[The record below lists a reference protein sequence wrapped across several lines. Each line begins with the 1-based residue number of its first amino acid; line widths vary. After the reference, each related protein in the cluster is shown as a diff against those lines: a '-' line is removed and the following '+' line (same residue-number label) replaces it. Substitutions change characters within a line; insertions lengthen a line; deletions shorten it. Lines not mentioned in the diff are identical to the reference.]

1 MQYFNMSK
9 EFLTTFNP
17 TWQMN
22 VFDLIVYL
30 ALAWAVF
37 NGWRRG
43 FLLQLLSLVAVV
55 AGVYVAIKYGSQAGA
70 LLGLEGT
77 TASIIGFLALFLAA
91 LIVVTIAGHLLR
103 AVLRFSGLG
112 MADVLLGILFST
124 LKVGVIVSVLFSWFS
139 TVNCKYHWVDEQ
151 EIEQSRYFEHVV
163 NVVDKLTPYF
173 KDVANNVLRR

>member
-1 MQYFNMSK
+1 
-9 EFLTTFNP
+9 
-17 TWQMN
+17 MN

-43 FLLQLLSLVAVV
+43 FLLQLLSLVSVA
-55 AGVYVAIKYGSQAGA
+55 AGVYVAIKYGAQAGA
-70 LLGLEGT
+70 MLGLEGS
-77 TASIIGFLALFLAA
+77 TASIIGFLALFLVA

-112 MADVLLGILFST
+112 VADVLLGILFSL
-124 LKVGVIVSVLFSWFS
+124 LKVGMVVSVMFTWFS
-139 TVNCKYHWVDEQ
+139 TVNGKYHWVDNQ
-151 EIEQSRYFEHVV
+151 IIEQSRYFETVV

-173 KDVANNVLRR
+173 KDIANNILSR

>member
-1 MQYFNMSK
+1 MSK

-77 TASIIGFLALFLAA
+77 TASIIGFSCSL
-91 LIVVTIAGHLLR
+91 
-103 AVLRFSGLG
+103 SGG
-112 MADVLLGILFST
+112 TYCCDDCWT
-124 LKVGVIVSVLFSWFS
+124 SVARS
-139 TVNCKYHWVDEQ
+139 
-151 EIEQSRYFEHVV
+151 
-163 NVVDKLTPYF
+163 
-173 KDVANNVLRR
+173 VAFFGSGYG